1 MHIFAH
7 SARRGFFSVTGDPLG
22 AERDLAVGKW
32 RESSWRDHRLGV
44 HFFWISCLFW
54 MLLVNMSLAWSRSP
68 PNMDRMIEDVAYG
81 QGLDPVLLRA
91 VVAVESDFNPRSVSS
106 KGALGLMQL
115 MPGTA
120 HDMGLANPFNPE
132 QNLRAG
138 ARYLKLM
145 LERFPTLPMA
155 LAAYNAGPSAV
166 ENFGG
171 IPPYPETRH
180 YIRKV
185 LEIYWRN
192 AHTLPQEGKSYARG
206 SDRPPL
212 SALTM
217 RRERNRM
224 VITDGIPLRPYGAA
238 TGSKIVIRRS
248 SPDQDERPAMQLA
261 RAEDDSILRRD
272 DIGLISSGVYINQ
285 RLDYDIPVIRLERF
299 RR

>member
-1 MHIFAH
+1 MPP
-7 SARRGFFSVTGDPLG
+7 SAG
-22 AERDLAVGKW
+22 ANPADDKWGAFTW
-32 RESSWRDHRLGV
+32 REYPLLTQS
-44 HFFWISCLFW
+44 FWTF
-54 MLLVNMSLAWSRSP
+54 LLLLLLLINGSLAWSRSP
-68 PNMDRMIEDVAYG
+68 KMDRMIEEVAYG
-81 QGLDPVLLRA
+81 QGIDPVLLRA

-155 LAAYNAGPSAV
+155 LAAYNAGPNCVDS
-166 ENFGG
+166 FGG
-171 IPPYPETRH
+171 IPPYPETRQ

-192 AHTLPQEGKSYARG
+192 ARSLPQDGLDYANAG
-206 SDRPPL
+206 GRPPGMV
-212 SALTM
+212 AVK
-217 RRERNRM
+217 RERQRTLL
-224 VITDGIPLRPYGAA
+224 TDGVPLRSYEPAP
-238 TGSKIVIRRS
+238 GSGVIVRRS
-248 SPDQDERPAMQLA
+248 LGDQEARPVVQLTQ
-261 RAEDDSILRRD
+261 AEGDSILRRD
-272 DIGLISSGVYINQ
+272 DIGLISAGLYVHQ
-285 RLDYDIPVIRLERF
+285 RLDDDIPVLRLERF

>member
-1 MHIFAH
+1 
-7 SARRGFFSVTGDPLG
+7 
-22 AERDLAVGKW
+22 
-32 RESSWRDHRLGV
+32 
-44 HFFWISCLFW
+44 
-54 MLLVNMSLAWSRSP
+54 MLLLLINGSLAWSRSP
-68 PNMDRMIEDVAYG
+68 KMDRMIEEVAYG
-81 QGLDPVLLRA
+81 QGIDPVLLRA

-155 LAAYNAGPSAV
+155 LAAYNAGPNCVDS
-166 ENFGG
+166 FGG
-171 IPPYPETRH
+171 IPPYPETRQ

-192 AHTLPQEGKSYARG
+192 ARSLPQDGLDYANAG
-206 SDRPPL
+206 GRPPGMV
-212 SALTM
+212 AVK
-217 RRERNRM
+217 RERQRTLL
-224 VITDGIPLRPYGAA
+224 TDGVPLRSYEPAP
-238 TGSKIVIRRS
+238 GSGVIVRRS
-248 SPDQDERPAMQLA
+248 LGDQEARPVVQLTQ
-261 RAEDDSILRRD
+261 AEGDSILRRD
-272 DIGLISSGVYINQ
+272 DIGLISAGLYVHQ
-285 RLDYDIPVIRLERF
+285 RLDDDIPVLRLERF